1 MGPVE
6 TVKSIFNIFLIS
18 NKDLLISKKETPK
31 YTGSTWVYNQ
41 LQKLHKS
48 IFNILDRASLLRL
61 PLWIMSPFAE
71 E

>member
-41 LQKLHKS
+41 LQK
-48 IFNILDRASLLRL
+48 F
-61 PLWIMSPFAE
+61 FFFF
-71 E
+71 